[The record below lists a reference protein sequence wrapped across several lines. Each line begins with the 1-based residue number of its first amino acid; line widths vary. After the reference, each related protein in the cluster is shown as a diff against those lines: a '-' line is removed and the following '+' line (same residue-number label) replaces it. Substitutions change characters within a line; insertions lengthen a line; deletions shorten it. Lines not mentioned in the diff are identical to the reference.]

1 MLAPNTIT
9 PQENSQ
15 EMDAESAKASM
26 GISSRLVEQL
36 LGSQGQENPSE
47 QPTQSNSDMM
57 SMISDMMDKKLNT
70 FKKELLTD
78 LEDEEEQTSKNN
90 SEA

>member
-1 MLAPNTIT
+1 MLNDNPSIN
-9 PQENSQ
+9 NSQ
-15 EMDAESAKASM
+15 VTPDEEATSALAFSTQQ
-26 GISSRLVEQL
+26 LEQL
-36 LGSQGQENPSE
+36 LQTEGQENPSE

>member
-1 MLAPNTIT
+1 MN
-9 PQENSQ
+9 NSQ
-15 EMDAESAKASM
+15 MIPEEMDAESAKASM